1 MAGACAGAP
10 AVQAQTT
17 DSLNLVRG
25 PDGLAFVR
33 GPDLQVGRN
42 STQEG
47 GIQLAAL
54 QQAAV
59 DADPRFRELKL
70 YETQSGLRLANINA
84 EKKPTVSVDALV
96 QYQSDVPTPPPFV
109 PNGQPL
115 FLPPKGTVDTYVRL
129 DQRVFDPT
137 VNSRLA
143 VEQAR
148 LAESQAQVRTALYTL
163 RQDVNDAF
171 FAAALLQERAAAVSA
186 SIAELDARLRET
198 NTRIREGAAV
208 PADAAAVEA
217 ALLQRRQDEDVLR
230 ANRAAALR
238 RLSSLTGRS
247 LGEND
252 VLATPDLTAGL
263 NAARAQ
269 TDTRSRPE
277 FAQYARAQE
286 RLAREQD
293 AAASRDRPRVSAYA
307 RGGLGRPGL
316 NFIDDQFQF
325 YGIVGMQLHWNAWS
339 GGSAARDREALAVQ
353 QQILAADEAA
363 FARTLSRA
371 TDADLTDI
379 DRLQRTVE
387 VDDRIVELREQIVR
401 TSDVRFRE
409 GVLTASEYV
418 ERSTDL
424 LEARSARAS
433 HRVELAEASAR
444 FLTALGLEVR

>member
-1 MAGACAGAP
+1 MTRHLLAATIAGACTVASA
-10 AVQAQTT
+10 AHAQTNT
-17 DSLNLVRG
+17 PNAG
-25 PDGLAFVR
+25 
-33 GPDLQVGRN
+33 Q
-42 STQEG
+42 G
-47 GIQLAAL
+47 GDIPLAAL

-70 YETQSGLRLANINA
+70 YETQSELRLANINA
-84 EKKPTVSVDALV
+84 EKKPTISVDALA

-115 FLPPKGTVDTYVRL
+115 FLPPKGTLDTYVRL
-129 DQRVFDPT
+129 DQRLFDPT
-137 VNSRLA
+137 VTSRVA

-148 LAESQAQVRTALYTL
+148 LAESQAQVRTALYAL
-163 RQDVNDAF
+163 RQEVNDAF
-171 FAAALLQERAAAVSA
+171 FTAALLQERASALAAT
-186 SIAELDARLRET
+186 IAELDARLRET
-198 NTRIREGAAV
+198 NTRVREGAAL

-217 ALLQRRQDEDVLR
+217 ALLQRRQDEDELR
-230 ANRAAALR
+230 ATRAAALR

-252 VLATPDLTAGL
+252 VLTTPDLEAALST
-263 NAARAQ
+263 ARAQ

-277 FAQYARAQE
+277 FVQYARSQE

-293 AAASRDRPRVSAYA
+293 AAANRDRPRVSAYA

-325 YGIVGMQLHWNAWS
+325 YGIAGVQLHWNAWS
-339 GGSAARDREALAVQ
+339 GGSSGREREELAVQ

-363 FARTLSRA
+363 FARNLDRSA
-371 TDADLTDI
+371 DADLTHI
-379 DRLQRTVE
+379 DRLRRAVE
-387 VDDRIVELREQIVR
+387 LDDRIVELREQIVR
-401 TSDVRFRE
+401 TSEVRFRE

-424 LEARSARAS
+424 LEARSARAA

>member
-1 MAGACAGAP
+1 MTRHLLAATITGVCAIAP
-10 AVQAQTT
+10 AVHAQTT
-17 DSLNLVRG
+17 SPNISL
-25 PDGLAFVR
+25 A
-33 GPDLQVGRN
+33 
-42 STQEG
+42 G

-70 YETQSGLRLANINA
+70 YETQSELRLANISA
-84 EKKPTVSVDALV
+84 EKKPTISIDALA

-129 DQRVFDPT
+129 DQRLFDPT
-137 VNSRLA
+137 VNSRVA
-143 VEQAR
+143 VEEAR
-148 LAESQAQVRTALYTL
+148 LAEAQAQVRTALYAL
-163 RQDVNDAF
+163 RQEVNDAF
-171 FAAALLQERAAAVSA
+171 FAATLLQERAAALA
-186 SIAELDARLRET
+186 ATIAELDARLRET
-198 NTRIREGAAV
+198 NTRVREGAAL

-217 ALLQRRQDEDVLR
+217 ALLQHRQDEDELR
-230 ANRAAALR
+230 ATRAAALR
-238 RLSSLTGRS
+238 RLSSLTGRRLS
-247 LGEND
+247 END
-252 VLATPDLTAGL
+252 LLTTPDLDAALG
-263 NAARAQ
+263 AARAQ
-269 TDTRSRPE
+269 TNARQRPE
-277 FAQYARAQE
+277 FVQYARSQE

-293 AAASRDRPRVSAYA
+293 VAANSDRPRVSAYA

-339 GGSAARDREALAVQ
+339 GGTSGREREALAVQ

-363 FARTLSRA
+363 FARNLDRA
-371 TDADLTDI
+371 ADADLTQI
-379 DRLQRTVE
+379 DRLQRAVE
-387 VDDRIVELREQIVR
+387 LDDRIVELREQIAR
-401 TSDVRFRE
+401 TSEVRFRE

-424 LEARSARAS
+424 LAARSARAAR
-433 HRVELAEASAR
+433 RVELAEASAR